1 MTILRSFSEE
11 WCCAENRQKY
21 WELRLNWRSMDEKFC
36 KKNKNGFTWI
46 LQKQNNSRIDEKI
59 FLLYDNHQGFY
70 SKWKEKRNLW
80 KNAQKK
86 EN

>member
-1 MTILRSFSEE
+1 MLFVGTSIIHPSTEGVFLLCNILDLLIYS
-11 WCCAENRQKY
+11 
-21 WELRLNWRSMDEKFC
+21 

-70 SKWKEKRNLW
+70 SK
-80 KNAQKK
+80 
-86 EN
+86 